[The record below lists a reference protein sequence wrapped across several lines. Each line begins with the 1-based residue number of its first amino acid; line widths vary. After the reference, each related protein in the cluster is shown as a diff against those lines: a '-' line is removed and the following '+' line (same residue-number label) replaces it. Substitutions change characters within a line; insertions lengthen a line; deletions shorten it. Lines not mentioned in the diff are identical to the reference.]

1 MQTFT
6 QYSILFLLTAIISF
20 FGAFLAWQ
28 RKGVKGAI
36 DIIWLMTSAGIASFC
51 VFIAST
57 YLNPESKIFW
67 AKMEY
72 SGAVCLPVFYFIFV
86 LRFIGKDKY
95 LTIKKI
101 LSLFIF
107 PAITFALVLT
117 NEKHHLIWSGFSPIN
132 PKTNMI
138 VYYHGFWFWFGYIAY
153 TYILMLIGNILL
165 LKFII
170 KNKTIFKRQG
180 WIVLIG
186 CLIPWTVSLLYLL
199 EINITPGLDIT
210 PASIILSGLL
220 LIYSI
225 LNRGFLDLNPIRATL
240 VETLHDGI
248 ITLDPQNRIQDI
260 NKAALSYLKIQ
271 NENVLGIIIDSVGIS
286 LDILNVLKN
295 KTEDDT
301 EISYNDGSKSF
312 RIIKYPIKKYYGSHL
327 IVIQDITERVKQTNE
342 LIKAKERA
350 EESDNLKSA
359 FLTNMSHEIRT
370 PMNGIMGFAELLKE
384 PKLTGIEQKEYI
396 RIIKESGTRMLNI
409 INDIICIS
417 SLETGHIKAYFS
429 IVYITELVQ
438 SVYCFYKPLA
448 KDKNIKLILINNIPE
463 KDSRIKTDEKKVYSI
478 LNNIVNNAIKFTSSG
493 YVEIKCDTTQ
503 CELIFSIKDTGLG
516 ISPEHKNIIFM
527 NFRHG
532 NELIN
537 KNYDGAGLGL
547 SISKAYVEMI
557 GGRIWVESEQE
568 KGSTFYFTIPFI
580 PI

>member
-20 FGAFLAWQ
+20 FGAFLSWQ
-28 RKGVKGAI
+28 RKRVKGAI
-36 DIIWLMTSAGIASFC
+36 DIIWLMTSAGIAAFC

-57 YLNPESKIFW
+57 YLTPESKIFW

-72 SGAVCLPVFYFIFV
+72 FGAVCLPVFYFIFV
-86 LRFIGKDKY
+86 LRFTGKDKH
-95 LTIKKI
+95 LTTKKI
-101 LSLFIF
+101 LYLFIF
-107 PAITFALVLT
+107 PAITFLLVLT

-132 PKTNMI
+132 PETNMI

-170 KNKTIFKRQG
+170 KNKTFFKRQG

-210 PASIILSGLL
+210 PASIIFSGLL

-225 LNRGFLDLNPIRATL
+225 LNRGFLDLSPIRATL

-248 ITLDPQNRIQDI
+248 IALDPQNRIQDI
-260 NKAALSYLKIQ
+260 NKAALSYFKIQ
-271 NENVLGIIIDSVGIS
+271 KKNVLGTCLDSVGIS
-286 LDILNVLKN
+286 PNILNVLKDEN
-295 KTEDDT
+295 EDDT
-301 EISYNDGSKSF
+301 EISYNDGLKSF
-312 RIIKYPIKKYYGSHL
+312 RIIKYPIKNYYGSRL
-327 IVIQDITERVKQTNE
+327 IVIRDITERVKQTKE

-396 RIIKESGTRMLNI
+396 RIIKESGARMLNI
-409 INDIICIS
+409 IDDIICIS
-417 SLETGHIKAYFS
+417 SLETGHIKASFS
-429 IVYITELVQ
+429 IVNITELVQ

-448 KDKNIKLILINNIPE
+448 IDKNIKLILINNILE
-463 KDSRIKTDEKKVYSI
+463 QDSKIKTDEKKVYSI
-478 LNNIVNNAIKFTSSG
+478 LNNIINNAIKFTPSG
-493 YVEIKCDTTQ
+493 YVEIQCTNKQ
-503 CELIFSIKDTGLG
+503 CELEFSVKDTGLG
-516 ISPEHKNIIFM
+516 ISPEQKNIIFM

-532 NELIN
+532 NEFIN
-537 KNYDGAGLGL
+537 KNFDGAGLGL

-557 GGRIWVESEQE
+557 GGRIWVESEQQ

-580 PI
+580 PV